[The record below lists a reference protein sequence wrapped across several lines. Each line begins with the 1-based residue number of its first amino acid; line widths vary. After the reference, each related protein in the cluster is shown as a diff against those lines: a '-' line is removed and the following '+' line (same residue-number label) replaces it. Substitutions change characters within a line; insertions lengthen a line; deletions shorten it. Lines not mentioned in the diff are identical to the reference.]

1 MKLHLHHF
9 NIYKE
14 LYELDKQKI
23 ISPYLC
29 EDIDNPSFI
38 ERIKSSVEFQEFGCT
53 SNLILR
59 DKALI
64 ENLSMEDCYLIFTAT
79 SKLYQERV
87 SLFYK
92 DRWDKQLR
100 LNDLYFLGWDIYNNQ
115 DGAIIEGV
123 YPVSIDID
131 GFNKEVYFN
140 NQCDM
145 NQFGLIPT
153 ETLCDWYLEKNK
165 KEVKIIVNG
174 KEIKTNWEAVAIY
187 CDKYTFK
194 KLSKLF

>member
-1 MKLHLHHF
+1 MKLDLHHF
-9 NIYKE
+9 NIYKK

-29 EDIDNPSFI
+29 EDIDNPSFL

-53 SNLILR
+53 SNLILK
-59 DKALI
+59 DKVLI

-100 LNDLYFLGWDIYNNQ
+100 LKDLYFLGWDIYNNQ
-115 DGAIIEGV
+115 DGAIIEGI

-153 ETLCDWYLEKNK
+153 EALRDWYLEKNK

-174 KEIKTNWEAVAIY
+174 KGVKTNWEAVAIY

-194 KLSKLF
+194 KLNKLF